1 MAKSDPNLLTQ
12 AEYARSRKDRGLP
25 GGSRE
30 AVRKAVDEQRISAFG
45 PDKLIDQVLADSQ
58 WARNTRARVG
68 STDGSGH
75 VSDAGQDL
83 LSGAGEGAQVPAVA
97 AVPTA
102 VAGPAPDGY
111 TAARVRTEMANAQL
125 AELELARKR
134 GEVRDKADIDRGG
147 FDIAREVR
155 DAMDSSVN
163 TLAAELAG
171 LDNADACARV
181 LRQHNR
187 TIQLLLAQRLR
198 EKLAVKVEAA

>member
-45 PDKLIDQVLADSQ
+45 PDKLIDQQLADSQ

-68 STDGSGH
+68 ATDASADA
-75 VSDAGQDL
+75 SDRTGDL
-83 LSGAGEGAQVPAVA
+83 LSGSGEAAQA
-97 AVPTA
+97 PTA
-102 VAGPAPDGY
+102 TSPATPAPDGY
-111 TAARVRTEMANAQL
+111 SAARVRTEMANAQL

-134 GEVRDKADIDRGG
+134 GEVRDVADINRGG
-147 FDIAREVR
+147 FDIARELR
-155 DAMDSSVN
+155 DALDSSVN
-163 TLAAELAG
+163 TLAAELAV
-171 LDNADACARV
+171 LDNADACAKI

-187 TIQLLLAQRLR
+187 TIQLMLAQRLR
-198 EKLAVKVEAA
+198 EKLGVTVEPAA

>member
-45 PDKLIDQVLADSQ
+45 PDKLIDLQLADSQ

-68 STDGSGH
+68 ATDGSAN
-75 VSDAGQDL
+75 VSDAIGDL
-83 LSGAGEGAQVPAVA
+83 LAIGGDSTQVPTSPPA
-97 AVPTA
+97 AAQEPS
-102 VAGPAPDGY
+102 GY

-125 AELELARKR
+125 AELELAKKR
-134 GEVRDKADIDRGG
+134 GEVRDVADITRGG
-147 FDIAREVR
+147 FDIARELR

-163 TLAAELAG
+163 TLATELAV
-171 LDNADACARV
+171 LDNADACAKV

-187 TIQLLLAQRLR
+187 TIQIMLAERLR
-198 EKLAVKVEAA
+198 EKLSVKVSAE

>member
-68 STDGSGH
+68 ATDASGH
-75 VSDAGQDL
+75 VSDAGGDL
-83 LSGAGEGAQVPAVA
+83 LSAAGEGAQVPAVPPTVAPA
-97 AVPTA
+97 A
-102 VAGPAPDGY
+102 PAADGY

-187 TIQLLLAQRLR
+187 TIQLMLAQRLR

>member
-45 PDKLIDQVLADSQ
+45 PDKLIDQQLADSQ

-68 STDGSGH
+68 ATDGSGH
-75 VSDAGQDL
+75 VSEAGGDL
-83 LSGAGEGAQVPAVA
+83 LTGAGEAAQAPALPAATVA
-97 AVPTA
+97 A
-102 VAGPAPDGY
+102 PAADGY

-134 GEVRDKADIDRGG
+134 GEVRDVADINRGG

-163 TLAAELAG
+163 TLAAELAV

-187 TIQLLLAQRLR
+187 TIQQLLAQRLR

>member
-45 PDKLIDQVLADSQ
+45 PDKLIDQQLADSQ

-68 STDGSGH
+68 ATDGSGH
-75 VSDAGQDL
+75 VSDAAGDL
-83 LSGAGEGAQVPAVA
+83 LSGAGEAAQAPAVPAAPA
-97 AVPTA
+97 AA
-102 VAGPAPDGY
+102 APAADGY

-134 GEVRDKADIDRGG
+134 AEVRDVADINRGG

-163 TLAAELAG
+163 TLAAELAV

-187 TIQLLLAQRLR
+187 TIQQLLAQRLR

>member
-45 PDKLIDQVLADSQ
+45 PDKLIDLQLADSQ

-68 STDGSGH
+68 SADGSGQ
-75 VSDAGQDL
+75 VQDTAGDL
-83 LSGAGEGAQVPAVA
+83 LYFSGEGIQVPASTPA
-97 AVPTA
+97 TAQEPT
-102 VAGPAPDGY
+102 GY

-125 AELELARKR
+125 AELELAKKR
-134 GEVRDKADIDRGG
+134 GEVRDVTDITRGG
-147 FDIAREVR
+147 FDIAREMR

-163 TLAAELAG
+163 TLATELAV
-171 LDNADACARV
+171 LDNADACAKV

-187 TIQLLLAQRLR
+187 TIQIMLAERLR
-198 EKLAVKVEAA
+198 EKLSVKVSTE

>member
-45 PDKLIDQVLADSQ
+45 PDKLIDQQLADSQ

-68 STDGSGH
+68 ATDGSGH
-75 VSDAGQDL
+75 VSDAGGDL
-83 LSGAGEGAQVPAVA
+83 LSGTGEAAQAPAVPAATA
-97 AVPTA
+97 AA
-102 VAGPAPDGY
+102 APAADGY
-111 TAARVRTEMANAQL
+111 TAARVRTENANAAL

-134 GEVRDKADIDRGG
+134 AEVRDVADINRGG

-163 TLAAELAG
+163 TLAAELAV

-187 TIQLLLAQRLR
+187 TIQQLLAQRLR

>member
-30 AVRKAVDEQRISAFG
+30 AVRKAVDERRISAFG
-45 PDKLIDQVLADSQ
+45 PDKLIDLALADSQ

-68 STDGSGH
+68 GSDVTGKSPG
-75 VSDAGQDL
+75 VGDDL
-83 LSGAGEGAQVPAVA
+83 LSAASSQPDVVDPPGAQTGQVS
-97 AVPTA
+97 
-102 VAGPAPDGY
+102 GY
-111 TAARVRTEMANAQL
+111 SAARARTELANAEL

-134 GEVRDKADIDRGG
+134 AEVRDVVDIERGG
-147 FDIAREVR
+147 FDIARELR
-155 DAMDSSVN
+155 DALDSSVN

-171 LDNADACARV
+171 LDSADECAKV

-198 EKLAVKVEAA
+198 EKLAVKVQADVA

>member
-45 PDKLIDQVLADSQ
+45 PDKLIDQQLADSQ

-68 STDGSGH
+68 ATDASADA
-75 VSDAGQDL
+75 SDRTGDL
-83 LSGAGEGAQVPAVA
+83 LGGSAEAVQAPPASPA
-97 AVPTA
+97 AA
-102 VAGPAPDGY
+102 PAPDGY
-111 TAARVRTEMANAQL
+111 SAARVRTELANAQL

-134 GEVRDKADIDRGG
+134 GEVRDVADINRGG
-147 FDIAREVR
+147 FDIARELR
-155 DAMDSSVN
+155 DGLDSSVN
-163 TLAAELAG
+163 TLAAELAV
-171 LDNADACARV
+171 LDNADACAKV

-187 TIQLLLAQRLR
+187 TIQLMLAQRLR
-198 EKLAVKVEAA
+198 EKLGVTVEPV

>member
-45 PDKLIDQVLADSQ
+45 PDKLIDLQLADSQ

-68 STDGSGH
+68 STDGSGQLQ
-75 VSDAGQDL
+75 DAAGDL
-83 LSGAGEGAQVPAVA
+83 LSQSGEGVQVPTSA
-97 AVPTA
+97 
-102 VAGPAPDGY
+102 PASVQEPSGY

-125 AELELARKR
+125 AELELAKKR
-134 GEVRDKADIDRGG
+134 GEVRDVADITRGG
-147 FDIAREVR
+147 FDIARELR

-163 TLAAELAG
+163 TLATELAV

-187 TIQLLLAQRLR
+187 TIQLMLAERLR
-198 EKLAVKVEAA
+198 EKLSVKVSAE

>member
-45 PDKLIDQVLADSQ
+45 PDKLIDQRLADSQ

-75 VSDAGQDL
+75 ISDASGDL
-83 LSGAGEGAQVPAVA
+83 LIGDGEAAQAPAGSVAPATA
-97 AVPTA
+97 A
-102 VAGPAPDGY
+102 PAADGY

-134 GEVRDKADIDRGG
+134 AEVRDVADINRGG

-163 TLAAELAG
+163 TLAAELAV

-187 TIQLLLAQRLR
+187 TIQQLLAQRLR

>member
-45 PDKLIDQVLADSQ
+45 PDKLIDLQLADSQ

-68 STDGSGH
+68 ATDGSGY
-75 VSDAGQDL
+75 VSDTGSDL
-83 LSGAGEGAQVPAVA
+83 LSGSGDPVA
-97 AVPTA
+97 PSAAP
-102 VAGPAPDGY
+102 VAPNAPAPDGY
-111 TAARVRTEMANAQL
+111 TAARARTELANAAL

-134 GEVRDKADIDRGG
+134 GEVRDKADIERGG

-163 TLAAELAG
+163 TLAAELAV
-171 LDNADACARV
+171 LDNADACAKV

-187 TIQLLLAQRLR
+187 TIQRMLAQRLR
-198 EKLAVKVEAA
+198 EKLALNVESAA

>member
-45 PDKLIDQVLADSQ
+45 PDKLIDQQLADSQ

-68 STDGSGH
+68 ATDGSGH
-75 VSDAGQDL
+75 VSDAGGDL
-83 LSGAGEGAQVPAVA
+83 LSGAGEAAQAPTVPAA
-97 AVPTA
+97 AA
-102 VAGPAPDGY
+102 APAADGY

-134 GEVRDKADIDRGG
+134 AEVRDVADINRGG

-163 TLAAELAG
+163 TLAAELAV

-187 TIQLLLAQRLR
+187 TIQQLLAQRLR
-198 EKLAVKVEAA
+198 EKLAVKVEAV

>member
-45 PDKLIDQVLADSQ
+45 PDKLIDQQLADSQ

-68 STDGSGH
+68 ATDGSGH
-75 VSDAGQDL
+75 VSDAGGDL
-83 LSGAGEGAQVPAVA
+83 LSGTGEAAQALAVPAATA
-97 AVPTA
+97 AA
-102 VAGPAPDGY
+102 APAADGY

-134 GEVRDKADIDRGG
+134 AEVRDVADINRGG

-163 TLAAELAG
+163 TLAAELAV

-187 TIQLLLAQRLR
+187 TIQQLLAQRLR

>member
-30 AVRKAVDEQRISAFG
+30 AVRRAVDEQRISAFG

-68 STDGSGH
+68 ATDGGGH
-75 VSDAGQDL
+75 VSDAGDL
-83 LSGAGEGAQVPAVA
+83 LSGAGEGAQAPVAPPPAA
-97 AVPTA
+97 AA
-102 VAGPAPDGY
+102 APAADGY

>member
-45 PDKLIDQVLADSQ
+45 PDKLIDQHLADSQ

-68 STDGSGH
+68 ATDGSGH
-75 VSDAGQDL
+75 VSEAGGDL
-83 LSGAGEGAQVPAVA
+83 LAGAGEVAQAHAGSVAPATA
-97 AVPTA
+97 A
-102 VAGPAPDGY
+102 PAADGY

-134 GEVRDKADIDRGG
+134 AEVRDVADINRGG

-163 TLAAELAG
+163 TLAAELAT

>member
-30 AVRKAVDEQRISAFG
+30 AVRKAVDEQRISVFG
-45 PDKLIDQVLADSQ
+45 PDKLIDRQLADSQ

-68 STDGSGH
+68 ATDGSGH
-75 VSDAGQDL
+75 VSDAGGDL
-83 LSGAGEGAQVPAVA
+83 LSGAGEGAQA
-97 AVPTA
+97 PTA
-102 VAGPAPDGY
+102 PQTAASAAPAADGY

-171 LDNADACARV
+171 LDNADSCARV

>member
-30 AVRKAVDEQRISAFG
+30 AVRKAVEEKRISAFG
-45 PDKLIDQVLADSQ
+45 PDKLIDLALADSQ

-68 STDGSGH
+68 TADG
-75 VSDAGQDL
+75 AGQSAVAGEDL
-83 LSGAGEGAQVPAVA
+83 LSAASAPAA
-97 AVPTA
+97 ADPKNPP
-102 VAGPAPDGY
+102 GQLSGY
-111 TAARVRTEMANAQL
+111 SAARVRTELANAEL

-134 GEVRDKADIDRGG
+134 AEVRDVVDIERGG
-147 FDIAREVR
+147 FDIARELR
-155 DAMDSSVN
+155 DALDSSVN
-163 TLAAELAG
+163 TLAAELASMAS
-171 LDNADACARV
+171 ADECAKV

-198 EKLAVKVEAA
+198 EKLAVQVQVEADVA

>member
-45 PDKLIDQVLADSQ
+45 PDKLIDQQLADSQ

-68 STDGSGH
+68 ATDGTGH
-75 VSDAGQDL
+75 VSDAGGDL
-83 LSGAGEGAQVPAVA
+83 LSGAGEAAQAPAVPAAPPVA
-97 AVPTA
+97 A
-102 VAGPAPDGY
+102 PAPDGY

-134 GEVRDKADIDRGG
+134 AEVRDVADINRGG

-163 TLAAELAG
+163 TLAAELAV

-187 TIQLLLAQRLR
+187 TIQQLLAQRLR

>member
-30 AVRKAVDEQRISAFG
+30 AVRKAVEEQRISAFG
-45 PDKLIDQVLADSQ
+45 PDKLIDLQLADSQ

-68 STDGSGH
+68 STDGSGQ
-75 VSDAGQDL
+75 VQDAAGDL
-83 LSGAGEGAQVPAVA
+83 LSQSGEGVQVPASA
-97 AVPTA
+97 
-102 VAGPAPDGY
+102 PASVQEPSGY

-134 GEVRDKADIDRGG
+134 GNVRDVADITRGG
-147 FDIAREVR
+147 FDIARELR

-163 TLAAELAG
+163 TLAAELAV
-171 LDNADACARV
+171 LDNADACAKV

-187 TIQLLLAQRLR
+187 TIQLMLAERLR
-198 EKLAVKVEAA
+198 EKLSVKVSAE

>member
-45 PDKLIDQVLADSQ
+45 PDKLIDQQLADSQ

-68 STDGSGH
+68 ATDGSGH
-75 VSDAGQDL
+75 VSDAGGDL
-83 LSGAGEGAQVPAVA
+83 LSGTGEAAQAPAVPAATA
-97 AVPTA
+97 AA
-102 VAGPAPDGY
+102 APAADGY

-134 GEVRDKADIDRGG
+134 AEVRDVADINRGG

-163 TLAAELAG
+163 TLAAELAV

-187 TIQLLLAQRLR
+187 TIQQLLAQRLR
-198 EKLAVKVEAA
+198 EKLAVKVEAV

>member
-30 AVRKAVDEQRISAFG
+30 AVRKAVEEKRISAFG
-45 PDKLIDQVLADSQ
+45 PDKLIDLALADSQ

-68 STDGSGH
+68 TADG
-75 VSDAGQDL
+75 AGQSAVAGEDL
-83 LSGAGEGAQVPAVA
+83 LSAVSAPA
-97 AVPTA
+97 AVDPKNPP
-102 VAGPAPDGY
+102 GQLSGY
-111 TAARVRTEMANAQL
+111 SAARVRTELANAEL

-134 GEVRDKADIDRGG
+134 AEVRDVVDIERGG
-147 FDIAREVR
+147 FDIARELR
-155 DAMDSSVN
+155 DALDSSVN
-163 TLAAELAG
+163 TLAAELASMAS
-171 LDNADACARV
+171 ADECAKV

-198 EKLAVKVEAA
+198 EKLAVKAQVEADVA